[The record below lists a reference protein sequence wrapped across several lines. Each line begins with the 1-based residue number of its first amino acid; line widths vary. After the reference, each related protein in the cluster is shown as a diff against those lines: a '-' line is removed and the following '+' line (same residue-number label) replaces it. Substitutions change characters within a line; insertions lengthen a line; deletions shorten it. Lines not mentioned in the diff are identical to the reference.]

1 MTAFIIVCAAMIA
14 AALLW
19 LVVPLVCTSGAE
31 DASRKERRISSAI
44 VIVAVPALAVTLY
57 AVLSN
62 WDWRAAETVKA
73 QQAQVDELL
82 RKLEE
87 KLASRPNDVKG
98 WLLLGKA
105 YIDLQRYPLAVN
117 AYQRAYD
124 ASNGEDLEAIIGLGE
139 ALTLTDEASLSGRA
153 GRLFE
158 EALAKSPDN
167 PKALWY
173 GGMAALRAGDLRRG
187 RDRFQL
193 LLAQNP
199 PDNIRAL
206 LERQVQDLNEQLGEA
221 GRASGEGPVKPQ
233 RSLRVA
239 VSLAPEIE
247 AKLSTPLKLFVLAR
261 DPAGGPPLAVEQ
273 HSSADLPL
281 TVELDENDAMMPT
294 RTLAS
299 AARVQ
304 VVARLSRSGT
314 AEARSGD
321 FYGQAEYQF
330 ANNDDANG
338 ATLNIIIDRTVP

>member
-1 MTAFIIVCAAMIA
+1 MIA

-19 LVVPLVCTSGAE
+19 LVVPLVRTAGAE

-44 VIVAVPALAVTLY
+44 VIVAVPALAATLY
-57 AVLSN
+57 VVLSN
-62 WDWRAAETVKA
+62 WDWRATEAARA

-117 AYQRAYD
+117 AYQHAYD
-124 ASNGEDLEAIIGLGE
+124 ASNGEELEAIIGLGE
-139 ALTLTDEASLSGRA
+139 ALALTDEASLSGRA

-158 EALAKSPDN
+158 VALAKSPNN

-206 LERQVQDLNEQLGEA
+206 LERQVQDLNEQLGESGA
-221 GRASGEGPVKPQ
+221 GRVAGEGSMKPA

-247 AKLSTPLKLFVLAR
+247 AKLDTPLRLFVLAR

-281 TVELDENDAMMPT
+281 TVELDESDAMMPT

-330 ANNDDANG
+330 ANNDGANG